1 MCPTTVFAKKMASDT
16 KAVVAAMMK
25 LPKAQ
30 RLEQLLA
37 MSAECVARREDAAP
51 LLSLIQLELDSP
63 DDADDEAPARTT
75 SSAAPAMPKKKS
87 VRRQLKERRDE
98 LRAMVAKV
106 DAALG
111 SSGGSSAASTH
122 GKGPDAVTFA
132 HLSRGQQLQLARERK
147 SSGAEVPEHIK
158 ERFRAEYDADPEAF
172 RKLWHQQTP
181 EFRQQFLEPSRVAMP
196 PTPKPPTPKPPTPSG
211 TAGIQP
217 PRSAES
223 STGRLSES
231 EIEALLRRSQPHGGG
246 KAKVKDA
253 PGAGRTSSSIF

>member
-132 HLSRGQQLQLARERK
+132 HLSRGQQLQLARSASRQVPRCLNTSRRGFAQSTTPTPRRSANCGISRHR
-147 SSGAEVPEHIK
+147 SSGSSS
-158 ERFRAEYDADPEAF
+158 
-172 RKLWHQQTP
+172 W
-181 EFRQQFLEPSRVAMP
+181 SRVAWRCRRR
-196 PTPKPPTPKPPTPSG
+196 PSRRRPSHRRPV
-211 TAGIQP
+211 A
-217 PRSAES
+217 
-223 STGRLSES
+223 RLAFNHQ
-231 EIEALLRRSQPHGGG
+231 EALRVVLGVSASRR
-246 KAKVKDA
+246 
-253 PGAGRTSSSIF
+253 